1 MSDTQGFLSWLIPL
15 LATSGIALILG
26 LINLFKSGASVKKEI
41 RSIELENRKRELDI
55 SAKVDELSSRNAEK
69 ALKTQETLDL
79 VQARLLVLCDEHEKL
94 KKEYEVLKAD
104 NQKLVEIVENQK
116 QEIDILVCELNN
128 HKAYIN
134 ALIEQMKKENITP
147 IKMQNLSLPDYDN
160 IKPKKQVKSK
170 GKKYGN

>member
-1 MSDTQGFLSWLIPL
+1 MSDAQGFLSWLIPL

-79 VQARLLVLCDEHEKL
+79 VQARLLVLCDDHEKL

-104 NQKLVEIVENQK
+104 NQKLMEIVENQK
-116 QEIDILVCELNN
+116 KEIDILVCELNN

-134 ALIEQMKKENITP
+134 ALISQMEKAKLTP
-147 IKMQNLSLPDYDN
+147 IKMENLTLPDCDG
-160 IKPKKQVKSK
+160 IKDKKKTRK
-170 GKKYGN
+170 RT